1 MKFIHVGDLHFGA
14 CPEAERGWGRERKKD
29 IEQSF
34 SQVIAL
40 ANEEQADFLFLC
52 GDIFHKRPSERDLKY
67 LDSFLSQLVG
77 TKVFMI
83 AGNHDF
89 IDSDSAY
96 LRYRFSSNVHLF
108 TEQSPQRIYEEEQ
121 NTYIY
126 GFSYHSREITEPLYD
141 GMKPGTEEGI
151 HILLGHGGDSTHIPM
166 DFHKLKWSGFDYAAL
181 GHIHKP
187 EIISEDLIAYG
198 GSLEPLNRTETGRR
212 GVFLGEITEEKKV
225 VHFLPINQKSYVEIR
240 ADVTARMNADE
251 ILDAVEEEIR
261 LQGENQMVTLILQG
275 EKPDDMES
283 DFDLL
288 RAKYRI
294 VDIIDE
300 TQKDSVKMSLFEQN
314 KDNIIGAVLGRLEG
328 MQEAQY
334 YAEKAFE
341 QASRGLYQQRRSEKK
356 EENKNFNIRH
366 IHIDGFGKFCGK
378 ELSFEPG
385 LNIVYGPNESG
396 KTTVKNFLMHMLF
409 GLEKS
414 RGIAARSDA
423 YTIYTPVYGGNY
435 GGTMEIES
443 DGQAYLLD
451 RNFRTGEK
459 YCDLYDKETGE
470 KLPLSNLHSLSLGA
484 YTDTFCIQEGDIPP
498 SANLSMELTN
508 YTSNL
513 TGSNTA
519 DVKIDLALKALKEE
533 KSILRRKNREETI
546 LLTEKRERYV
556 KAPEPEKENKKSKS
570 VFLFLFAAAV
580 FAAAGFAHPG
590 FFAGC
595 VLFLV
600 LSFFSVKS
608 EKQEKTDQ
616 EDFKEELRREY
627 QILKEQADQTEYN
640 INQADAAIQAVLDA
654 AGEFR
659 ENLGEQ
665 FNEKV
670 SEIVNHLTGG
680 VYGKV
685 KIDEALSFMVKYKN
699 RFIDLKYL
707 SAGTVEQIYLAV
719 RLAAGEILYPKEPV
733 PVLMDDIFGNFDDER
748 TRKAL
753 DYLSRHSGRQLILFT
768 CKKELFHQLDQKN
781 QKIHWISLEETRE

>member
-14 CPEAERGWGRERKKD
+14 CPEAERGWERERQKD

-52 GDIFHKRPSERDLKY
+52 GDIFHKRPALRDLKH
-67 LDSFLSQLVG
+67 LDSFLSQLDG

-89 IDSDSAY
+89 IDEDSAY
-96 LRYRFSSNVHLF
+96 LKYRFSAGVHLF
-108 TEQSPQRIYEEEQ
+108 SGREPERVYEEKQ

-141 GMKPGTEEGI
+141 GLKPGTEDGI
-151 HILLGHGGDSTHIPM
+151 HILLGHGGDSTHIPI

-181 GHIHKP
+181 GHIHRP
-187 EIISEDLIAYG
+187 EMISEDLIAYG

-212 GVFLGEITEEKKV
+212 GVFLGEITDEKKV
-225 VHFLPINQKSYVEIR
+225 VHFLPVNQKSYVEVPV
-240 ADVTARMNADE
+240 DLTAQMDGEE
-251 ILDAVEEEIR
+251 ILSAAEEEMKM
-261 LQGENQMVTLILQG
+261 QGENQMFTLLLQG
-275 EKPDDMES
+275 QKPYGVRP

-288 RAKYRI
+288 SAKYRI
-294 VDIIDE
+294 VDIIDR
-300 TQKDSVKMSLFEQN
+300 TQNEKNAESLPEDN
-314 KDNIIGAVLGRLEG
+314 KDNIIGAVLQRLDG
-328 MQEAQY
+328 MEEAKQY
-334 YAEKAFE
+334 AQRAFE
-341 QASRGLYQQRRSEKK
+341 QASRGLKQRRSTERREEKK
-356 EENKNFNIRH
+356 HFYIRN

-378 ELSFEPG
+378 ELPFKPG

-396 KTTVKNFLMHMLF
+396 KTTIKHFLMHMLF

-423 YTIYTPVYGGNY
+423 YTIYMPVYGGNY
-435 GGTMEIES
+435 GGIMEIES
-443 DGQAYLLD
+443 DGHAFLLE
-451 RNFRTGEK
+451 RSFRTGEK
-459 YCDLYDKETGE
+459 ACELFDKETGE
-470 KLPLSNLHSLSLGA
+470 KVPLSSLYSLSLGA

-498 SANLSMELTN
+498 SGNLSMELTN

-533 KSILRRKNREETI
+533 KSVLRRKNREETI
-546 LLTEKRERYV
+546 LLSEKRERYL
-556 KAPEPEKENKKSKS
+556 KAPEPDKKEEKPKSA
-570 VFLFLFAAAV
+570 FLFLLAAAV
-580 FAAAGFAHPG
+580 FAAAGFVHPG

-595 VLFLV
+595 AVFLALCF
-600 LSFFSVKS
+600 LSFKS
-608 EKQEKTDQ
+608 GKQERTEQK
-616 EDFKEELRREY
+616 DFKEELRREY
-627 QILKEQADQTEYN
+627 QILKEQTDRTEYN

-654 AGEFR
+654 ANEFR

-670 SEIVNHLTGG
+670 SEIVSYLTGG
-680 VYGKV
+680 VYEKV
-685 KIDEALSFMVKYKN
+685 KIDESLSFMVKYKN

-719 RLAAGEILYPKEPV
+719 RLAAGEILYPTEPV

-748 TRKAL
+748 TRRAL

-768 CKKELFHQLDQKN
+768 CKKELFHQLDRRN
-781 QKIHWISLEETRE
+781 QQIHWISLKETGE

>member
-1 MKFIHVGDLHFGA
+1 MKFIHVGDLHLGA
-14 CPEAERGWGRERKKD
+14 CPETERGWGEERKKD
-29 IEQSF
+29 IEQSL

-52 GDIFHKRPSERDLKY
+52 GDVFHKKPSVRDLNR
-67 LDSFLSQLVG
+67 LDSFLSQLVC

-89 IDSDSAY
+89 IEEGSAY
-96 LRYRFSSNVHLF
+96 LNFRFSAKVHLF
-108 TEQSPQRIYEEEQ
+108 TGKELTRVYEEAQ

-126 GFSYHSREITEPLYD
+126 GLSYHSREITEPLYD
-141 GMKPGTEEGI
+141 DVRPGAEEGL
-151 HILLGHGGDSTHIPM
+151 HILLGHGGDSTHSPI

-181 GHIHKP
+181 GHIHRP
-187 EIISEDLIAYG
+187 EMISEDLIAYG

-212 GVFLGEITEEKKV
+212 GIFLGEITEEKKV
-225 VHFLPINQKSYVEIR
+225 VHFLPVNQKSYV
-240 ADVTARMNADE
+240 DVRVDITEHMDDGE
-251 ILDAVEEEIR
+251 ILSAAEEEMR
-261 LQGENQMVTLILQG
+261 LQGENQMFTLILQG
-275 EKPDDMES
+275 NRAMGADP

-294 VDIIDE
+294 VDIADR
-300 TQKDSVKMSLFEQN
+300 TQERHFKDSLLEYN
-314 KDNIIGAVLGRLEG
+314 KDNIIGAVLRRLKG
-328 MQEAQY
+328 MPEAERD
-334 YAEKAFE
+334 AREAFE
-341 QASRGLYQQRRSEKK
+341 QASKGLYKRRQSEKIGK
-356 EENKNFNIRH
+356 RASFYIRN

-378 ELSFEPG
+378 ELSFGPG

-396 KTTVKNFLMHMLF
+396 KTTIKEFLVHMLF

-423 YTIYTPVYGGNY
+423 YTIYMPVFGGNY
-435 GGTMEIES
+435 GGIIEIES
-443 DGQAYLLD
+443 DGHAWLLE

-459 YCDLYDKETGE
+459 FLNLYDKESGQE
-470 KLPLSNLHSLSLGA
+470 GDLSEFYSLSLGA
-484 YTDTFCIQEGDIPP
+484 YTDTFCIREGDIPP
-498 SANLSMELTN
+498 SGNLSAELTN

-519 DVKIDLALKALKEE
+519 DIKIDLALKALKEK
-533 KSILRRKNREETI
+533 KSTLRRKSKEQAI
-546 LLTEKRERYV
+546 LLSEKRNRYL
-556 KAPEPEKENKKSKS
+556 KAPEPDKQSRKPRTIL
-570 VFLFLFAAAV
+570 LFLMAAAV
-580 FAAAGFAHPG
+580 FGAAGFVHPG

-595 VLFLV
+595 AVFLG
-600 LSFFSVKS
+600 LSVFSIKS
-608 EKQEKTDQ
+608 EKQEKTEQ

-627 QILKEQADQTEYN
+627 QILKEQADRTEYN

-654 AGEFR
+654 AKEFR

-670 SEIVNHLTGG
+670 SEIVSYLTGG
-680 VYGKV
+680 VYEKV
-685 KIDEALSFMVKYKN
+685 KIDESLSFMVKYKN

-748 TRKAL
+748 TRMAL
-753 DYLSRHSGRQLILFT
+753 NYLSRHSGRQLILFT
-768 CKKELFHQLDQKN
+768 CKKELFHQLDRKN

>member
-1 MKFIHVGDLHFGA
+1 MKFIHVGDLHLGA
-14 CPEAERGWGRERKKD
+14 RPEAERGWGRERKED

-52 GDIFHKRPSERDLKY
+52 GDIFHKQPTLRDLAH
-67 LDSFLSQLVG
+67 LDSFLSQLVC

-89 IDSDSAY
+89 IEEDSAY
-96 LRYRFSSNVHLF
+96 LKYRFSADVHLF
-108 TEQSPQRIYEEEQ
+108 AGREPERVYEEKQ

-126 GFSYHSREITEPLYD
+126 GFSYHNREITEPLYD
-141 GMKPGTEEGI
+141 GLKPGTEEGI
-151 HILLGHGGDSTHIPM
+151 HILLGHGGDTAHIPI

-181 GHIHKP
+181 GHIHRP
-187 EIISEDLIAYG
+187 EMISEDLIAYG

-212 GVFLGEITEEKKV
+212 GIFLGEITEERKV
-225 VHFLPINQKSYVEIR
+225 VHFLPVNQKSYVELQVDLTAQMDEDDILR
-240 ADVTARMNADE
+240 AA
-251 ILDAVEEEIR
+251 EEEIKI
-261 LQGENQMVTLILQG
+261 QGENQMFTLILQG
-275 EKPDDMES
+275 EKRDGIRP

-288 RAKYRI
+288 CAKYRI
-294 VDIIDE
+294 VDIIDQTEKENNQE
-300 TQKDSVKMSLFEQN
+300 TLLEDN
-314 KDNIIGAVLGRLEG
+314 KDNIIGAVLYRLKG
-328 MQEAQY
+328 MEEAKR
-334 YAEKAFE
+334 YAQTAFE
-341 QASRGLYQQRRSEKK
+341 QASSGLNQRRRTEQRNEKK
-356 EENKNFNIRH
+356 NFSIRNIY
-366 IHIDGFGKFCGK
+366 IDGFGKFCGK
-378 ELSFEPG
+378 ELFFEPG

-396 KTTVKNFLMHMLF
+396 KTTVKRFLMHMLF

-423 YTIYTPVYGGNY
+423 YTIYMPVYGGNY
-435 GGTMEIES
+435 GGSMEIQS
-443 DGQAYLLD
+443 DGHAYLLE
-451 RNFRTGEK
+451 RSFRTGEK
-459 YCDLYDKETGE
+459 SCELYDKETG
-470 KLPLSNLHSLSLGA
+470 KKVPLSALHSLSLGA

-498 SANLSMELTN
+498 SANLAMELTN

-519 DVKIDLALKALKEE
+519 DVKIDLALKALKEQ
-533 KSILRRKNREETI
+533 KSMLRRKNREEMI
-546 LLTEKRERYV
+546 LLAEKRERYL
-556 KAPEPEKENKKSKS
+556 KAPEPDKKDEKPKSA
-570 VFLFLFAAAV
+570 FLFLLAGAV
-580 FAAAGFAHPG
+580 FAAAGFFHPG

-595 VLFLV
+595 AVFLFLCF
-600 LSFFSVKS
+600 LSFKS
-608 EKQEKTDQ
+608 GQQDKADQ
-616 EDFKEELRREY
+616 QDFKEELRREY
-627 QILKEQADQTEYN
+627 QILKEQADRTEYN

-654 AGEFR
+654 SKEFR
-659 ENLGEQ
+659 ENLGQQ

-670 SEIVNHLTGG
+670 GEIVSYLTGG
-680 VYGKV
+680 VYEKV
-685 KIDEALSFMVKYKN
+685 KIDESLSFMVKYKN

-748 TRKAL
+748 TRRAL

-768 CKKELFHQLDQKN
+768 CKRELFHQLDRRN